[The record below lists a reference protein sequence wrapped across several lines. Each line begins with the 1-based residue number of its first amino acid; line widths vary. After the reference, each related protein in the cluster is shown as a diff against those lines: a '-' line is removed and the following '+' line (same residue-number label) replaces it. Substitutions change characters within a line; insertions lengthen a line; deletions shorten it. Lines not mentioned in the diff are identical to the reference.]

1 MATITTELVNAWTD
15 KDKLNITSIDVNGL
29 EPQIVAQVL
38 SKLSSKFDVS
48 YWQTT
53 ATTPKLVL
61 SVMAMIYAGR
71 TYQETYATDGVDV
84 DSYGTMLIA
93 DAESLLNSI
102 LDGTSTL
109 SDAGGTII
117 ILPSPNVSSNLSFG
131 FESDWELLSEPKFTM
146 DKDW

>member
-1 MATITTELVNAWTD
+1 
-15 KDKLNITSIDVNGL
+15 
-29 EPQIVAQVL
+29 
-38 SKLSSKFDVS
+38 
-48 YWQTT
+48 
-53 ATTPKLVL
+53 
-61 SVMAMIYAGR
+61 MAMIYAGR
-71 TYQETYATDGVDV
+71 TYQETYTTDGVDV